1 MTSKEKIEPYI
12 QLSKPRLTLLV
23 VITACLGYLI
33 AVYKSS
39 HIGDGFSFIQL
50 LALALGGFFLTAS
63 SNTLNQIFERDSD
76 KLMNR
81 TNKRPLVVG
90 SIQVMDALI
99 YALITGILSLLILGV
114 FLNLTAAFLGFFSLV
129 TYAFFYT
136 PMKKISPIAVFIGA
150 FPGALPPLIGY
161 VGYTGNIDILGVF
174 IFTLQFFWQFPHFW
188 SLAWV
193 LHEDYQKAS
202 YFLLPSKR
210 GKTKNSAF
218 QILWY
223 SIVLTLISIIPF
235 AIGFSGILYLILAI
249 ISGGLLVYYSF
260 ILYQTLLDKDAKK
273 VMFASFGYILIV
285 LAGLLI

>member
-1 MTSKEKIEPYI
+1 MTSKQKIEPYI

-33 AVYKSS
+33 AVYKSN
-39 HIGDGFSFIQL
+39 HIGEGFSMVEL

-63 SNTLNQIFERDSD
+63 SNTLNQIFERESD

-81 TNKRPLVVG
+81 TNKRPLVTG
-90 SIQVMDALI
+90 TIEVMDALI
-99 YALITGILSLLILGV
+99 YALITGILSLLILGI

-161 VGYTGNIDILGVF
+161 VGYTGSIDILGIF

-223 SIVLTLISIIPF
+223 SMVLTLISIIPF
-235 AIGFSGILYLILAI
+235 LIGFSGIIYLVMAI
-249 ISGGLLVYYSF
+249 VSGGLLIYYSF
-260 ILYQTLLDKDAKK
+260 ILYRTLLDNDARKL
-273 VMFASFGYILIV
+273 MFASFGYILIV